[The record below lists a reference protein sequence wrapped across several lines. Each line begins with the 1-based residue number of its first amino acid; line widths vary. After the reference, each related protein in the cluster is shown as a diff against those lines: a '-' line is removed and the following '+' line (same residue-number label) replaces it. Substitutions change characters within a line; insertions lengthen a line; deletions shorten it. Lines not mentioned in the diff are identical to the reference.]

1 MRLLPKVLVDVSKV
15 DTGIE
20 LFGKPAALPLAIAP
34 TGGISAGRAGA
45 ELILARAAKAA
56 GVPFTMATPSA
67 FSIER
72 VAEEVGGRLWFQLY
86 CVRDMEFRNKLVA
99 RAKDAG
105 YEAIL
110 VTVDLPVS
118 GKRERDPR
126 NGFHTPYK
134 PNWRNSRDVMFKL
147 GLAARDTCA
156 TACPGMANL
165 EGYPFSAPA
174 GVDIVT
180 AVGREMDAGLDW
192 EYIKQLREQ
201 WPGKLLL
208 KGVERPD
215 DAERAVSVGCDGVV
229 VSNHGG
235 RQLDGAAATLDALPA
250 IASAVGNKITVL
262 LDGGVR
268 RGVDILKARALGA
281 QAVLD
286 RARDALR
293 RDGRRRAG
301 RAPRARDPVDRAGA
315 RDAAVR
321 RALDRGDR
329 RRPASGS
336 ARAWRLAG
344 RGSRRSGTP
353 GCRCWRTRAG
363 ADGRDHLGEF
373 LGGDPLPARA
383 DHAGRGP
390 RAGHVPAFAGRGG
403 VPAGPLPR
411 MDQMKIQHD
420 AAVDGALAKMQ
431 MRLQHWR
438 LQAGISPL

>member
-1 MRLLPKVLVDVSKV
+1 MADLSSAVNIEDLRVLARRRLPRAIFDFFDGGAEDETTLRGNRAAFERVRLLPRVLVDVSAV
-15 DTGIE
+15 DTGVE
-20 LFGKPAALPLAIAP
+20 LFGKPSALPLAIAP

-67 FSIER
+67 FTIER

-86 CVRDMEFRNKLVA
+86 AVRDREFRKKLVS
-99 RAKDAG
+99 RAKAAG

-126 NGFHTPYK
+126 NGFVTPYK
-134 PNWRNSRDVMFKL
+134 PSWRNSRDVMFKPAWL
-147 GLAARDTCA
+147 LEYLRHGR
-156 TACPGMANL
+156 PGMANL
-165 EGYPFSAPA
+165 EGYNFSSPA

-180 AVGREMDAGLDW
+180 AVGREMDSAMDW

-215 DAERAVSVGCDGVV
+215 DAERAAAVGCDGVV

-250 IASAVGNKITVL
+250 IASAVGKKITVL

-281 QAVLD
+281 QAVLT
-286 RARDALR
+286 
-293 RDGRRRAG
+293 G
-301 RAPRARDPVDRAGA
+301 RATLFGAMAGGEPGA
-315 RDAAVR
+315 S
-321 RALDRGDR
+321 RALEILQTELV
-329 RRPASGS
+329 
-336 ARAWRLAG
+336 RAMQLCG
-344 RGSRRSGTP
+344 VRSIP
-353 GCRCWRTRAG
+353 QI
-363 ADGRDHLGEF
+363 
-373 LGGDPLPARA
+373 
-383 DHAGRGP
+383 GP
-390 RAGHVPAFAGRGG
+390 DLIAH
-403 VPAGPLPR
+403 
-411 MDQMKIQHD
+411 
-420 AAVDGALAKMQ
+420 
-431 MRLQHWR
+431 
-438 LQAGISPL
+438 